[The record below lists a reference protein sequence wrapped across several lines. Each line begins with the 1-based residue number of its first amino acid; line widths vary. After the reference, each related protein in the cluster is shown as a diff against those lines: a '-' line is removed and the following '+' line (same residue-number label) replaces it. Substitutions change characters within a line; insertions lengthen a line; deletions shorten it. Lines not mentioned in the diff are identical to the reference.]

1 MVNGLTTELGE
12 SVNAHHFRGA
22 SATLEVGGGGAL
34 TRVIRI
40 SPYQVVNYLA
50 LGRYVGKL

>member
-22 SATLEVGGGGAL
+22 SATLEVGGGAL

>member
-22 SATLEVGGGGAL
+22 SATLEVGGGSIDKG
-34 TRVIRI
+34 
-40 SPYQVVNYLA
+40 Y
-50 LGRYVGKL
+50 